1 MGDKAEGLGCS
12 LDAKALRVDS
22 YNTWRQQ
29 RGKGIE
35 LATQDF
41 EGDLTVTEPEKLI
54 VSLLSGVG
62 PAKAFG
68 CGLLLV
74 RRV

>member
-1 MGDKAEGLGCS
+1 MDVRSHRVEEFRKGGGTSIRLGLLDIAGTLAVTDADKLVQT
-12 LDAKALRVDS
+12 LM
-22 YNTWRQQ
+22 N
-29 RGKGIE
+29 
-35 LATQDF
+35 
-41 EGDLTVTEPEKLI
+41 
-54 VSLLSGVG
+54 GVG